1 MLGIEYKSLVEL
13 IRAFPDEHSCLEY
26 LEVARWGDKV
36 VSPFDHTSK
45 VYKCKGHK
53 FCCKNTGKYFNALT
67 GTFLENTKV
76 SLTKWMMAVWLLSAA
91 KKGVSSYQLA
101 RDIGVTQKTAWFML
115 HRIRK
120 CLADTETV
128 LDGEVEMDETF
139 VGGKN
144 KNRHW
149 NKKVKNCQ
157 GRAHLD
163 KTPVLGM
170 VERDGHLV
178 AQVIPDTSQQSITP
192 VVLQR
197 VSRNATIFT
206 DEWMGYDKLDKLYNR
221 WFIDHSRGQYVD
233 GDITTNRIEGF
244 WGIFKRGII
253 GVYQMATRKHL
264 QKYVDEFVW
273 RYNTRL
279 VTQGQ
284 RFSMFFANFDNRL
297 RYKELVYA

>member
-13 IRAFPDEHSCLEY
+13 IRAFPDDESCLEY
-26 LEVARWGDKV
+26 LEAARWGDKV
-36 VSPFDHTSK
+36 VSPFDPTSK
-45 VYKCKGHK
+45 VYRCKGHK
-53 FCCKNTGKYFNALT
+53 FYCKNTGKYFNALT

-101 RDIGVTQKTAWFML
+101 RDIGVTQKTAWFIL

-163 KTPVLGM
+163 KTPVFGM
-170 VERDGHLV
+170 VERGGHLA

-233 GDITTNRIEGF
+233 GNITTNRIEGF

-284 RFSMFFANFDNRL
+284 RFSMFFANFDSRL
-297 RYKELVYA
+297 RYKDLVYA